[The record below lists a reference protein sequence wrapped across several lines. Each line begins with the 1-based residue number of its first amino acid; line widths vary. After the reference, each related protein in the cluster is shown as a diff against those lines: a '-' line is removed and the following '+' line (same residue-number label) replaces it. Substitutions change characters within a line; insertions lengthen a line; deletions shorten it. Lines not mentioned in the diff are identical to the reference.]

1 MELKVEIPEDVLF
14 PPLPELSYV
23 CSGRITDSKCSGP
36 SIFRDQDF
44 ITATASD
51 LIASMS
57 ISGLIRTRLR
67 GRKRERWL
75 NYMAKYGIEI
85 EPREFTAVLKTGSLV
100 TIYADGLDFE
110 DVAGNT
116 VFKEF
121 RVTGMGNM
129 YNVIEKLAEIEPRLM
144 IAETRGNLWFLVSAF
159 KIIGM
164 DQGIRKVLEKLVNVT
179 KTECDEITQIKSGR
193 ICLKRTS

>member
-67 GRKRERWL
+67 GERGKDGSTTWQNMELKL
-75 NYMAKYGIEI
+75 N
-85 EPREFTAVLKTGSLV
+85 PGSSLQ
-100 TIYADGLDFE
+100 
-110 DVAGNT
+110 
-116 VFKEF
+116 
-121 RVTGMGNM
+121 
-129 YNVIEKLAEIEPRLM
+129 
-144 IAETRGNLWFLVSAF
+144 S
-159 KIIGM
+159 
-164 DQGIRKVLEKLVNVT
+164 
-179 KTECDEITQIKSGR
+179 
-193 ICLKRTS
+193 

>member
-1 MELKVEIPEDVLF
+1 
-14 PPLPELSYV
+14 
-23 CSGRITDSKCSGP
+23 
-36 SIFRDQDF
+36 
-44 ITATASD
+44 
-51 LIASMS
+51 
-57 ISGLIRTRLR
+57 
-67 GRKRERWL
+67 
-75 NYMAKYGIEI
+75 MAKYGIEI

-193 ICLKRTS
+193 ICLKELVSLLNSRPYL